1 MLRMKSHYLGLIISI
16 LICGCGGS
24 SEKNMLPEDSAIA
37 VNNIDIPSE
46 QNQPATDKNAELLGI
61 YHGVQES
68 YYLKN
73 QYGDHMEINGNKIPV
88 PSIDYKFILKESG
101 IVTLQQINIDN
112 DTRVYYHGTYSV
124 ENNNTSINIVCKL
137 SDDHSSN
144 PTYKIEIDKSTN
156 LIKCIGNNEPEFLLE
171 KNTTS
176 SKKNEDEPIVEK
188 EIHVDGTYTYKDE
201 SVNISISIRGDSWFG
216 QTTII
221 SGMGDDYDKPE
232 YQSGIVKGQ
241 ELFESS
247 GMVKIGYVNG
257 SKLVTSIGD
266 NTVTLNK

>member
-1 MLRMKSHYLGLIISI
+1 MW
-16 LICGCGGS
+16 GCSGS
-24 SEKNMLPEDSAIA
+24 SEKNTAPEESAIE
-37 VNNIDIPSE
+37 VNNFDIPAE
-46 QNQPATDKNAELLGI
+46 GNPMVTDNNSELLGI
-61 YHGVQES
+61 YHGVQEA

-73 QYGDHMEINGNKIPV
+73 QYGNDMEVNGNKIPV
-88 PSIDYKFILKESG
+88 PSIDYKFILKEGG
-101 IVTLQQINIDN
+101 IVTLQQINLD
-112 DTRVYYHGTYSV
+112 DDSRVYYHGSFTVDNS
-124 ENNNTSINIVCKL
+124 NLSIKIVCKL

-144 PTYKIEIDKSTN
+144 TTYNIEFDKSTN
-156 LIKCIGNNEPEFLLE
+156 LIKCIVNNEPEFLLE
-171 KNTTS
+171 KNTTTS
-176 SKKNEDEPIVEK
+176 TSNINESRLEK
-188 EIHVDGTYTYKDE
+188 EINVDGIYQYKDE
-201 SVNISISIRGDSWFG
+201 SVNISITVHGDSWFG

-241 ELFESS
+241 ELFETS

>member
-1 MLRMKSHYLGLIISI
+1 MKSQYLGLIISI
-16 LICGCGGS
+16 LMWGCSGS
-24 SEKNMLPEDSAIA
+24 SEKNTAPEASAIE
-37 VNNIDIPSE
+37 VNNFDIPAE
-46 QNQPATDKNAELLGI
+46 GNQTVTNNNAELLGT
-61 YHGVQES
+61 YHGVQEA

-73 QYGDHMEINGNKIPV
+73 QYGNDMEVNGNKIPV
-88 PSIDYKFILKESG
+88 PSIDYKFILKEGG
-101 IVTLQQINIDN
+101 IVTLQQINLD
-112 DTRVYYHGTYSV
+112 DDSRVYYHGSFTVDNS
-124 ENNNTSINIVCKL
+124 NLSIKIVCNL

-144 PTYKIEIDKSTN
+144 PTYNIEFDKSTN
-156 LIKCIGNNEPEFLLE
+156 IIKCIGNNEPEFLLE
-171 KNTTS
+171 KNTSS
-176 SKKNEDEPIVEK
+176 SKKSEDEPIVEK
-188 EIHVDGTYTYKDE
+188 EIYVDGTYTYKDE